1 MKSKMKMNQNKEQ
14 VFEKQML
21 ASDWLEF
28 AFQNSGSPKKT
39 PVLET
44 TIFSAS
50 SGESRVCLTEKYD
63 TTGLSCFF
71 FVLLL
76 SSKKQNIWFY

>member
-1 MKSKMKMNQNKEQ
+1 MKMNHNKEQ
-14 VFEKQML
+14 VFENQML

-28 AFQNSGSPKKT
+28 AFQNSVSLQKKT

-63 TTGLSCFF
+63 TTGLPCFF